1 MPEAPATE
9 RITIER
15 IVGIDLGTTNSLVAY
30 MEGSQPV
37 VIPGVDGSNLVP
49 SIVALDLVDPTTES
63 PARSV
68 TVGNSARRALI
79 EHPERAIYS
88 VKRLMGRGLEDIEE
102 ELKLFP
108 FRLAEDIQPGEVLR
122 IRLGELHFTPSEIS
136 AYILR
141 QLKRNAE
148 RYFGAQV
155 TKAVITVPAYFNDA
169 QRQATRDAGRMA
181 GLDVLRLVNEPT
193 AAALAYGLDRK
204 KEGIIA
210 VYDLGGGTFDISI
223 LKLNDGIFEVIA
235 TNGDTHLGGDDIDN
249 LLLAVAL
256 DEIRNEHGVDLRQQP
271 DAIQALR
278 KSVIEA
284 KITLSSESAAK
295 LDIELPNGHRY
306 QREIPREVYEQLIQ
320 PVIAR
325 TAGPC
330 KQALT
335 DAGVKPE
342 QIEELVLVGGST
354 RIPAVRKLVDEIF
367 ELSARGKQPHTELN
381 PDEVVALGAAV
392 QASILAGSSTTTDEL
407 LLLDVTPLSLGIE
420 ALGGVVA
427 KIIQRNSTIPAS
439 ATEHFTTGVDGQ
451 TNVAIHVL
459 QGEREL
465 AADCRSLARFDLKGI
480 PPMTAGL
487 PRIEV
492 KFLIDA
498 NGILQVTAREQ
509 RSGTESQIEVKP
521 TYGLTDEQV
530 ETMILDSFDHAE
542 TDFEARQIIEARLE
556 ADTIL
561 AAVEKAPAHPAWQQ
575 LSDHEKAHI
584 EAARQHLEA
593 TKPSGDL
600 QAIRAATT
608 SLDHATRN
616 FAEKMMDSAVSSAMR
631 GKTMQSAGDHL
642 GKEIH
647 APHPF
652 AKAEIDDSARTDS
665 GSTKIDTEPEEG
677 SKKDQQ

>member
-1 MPEAPATE
+1 
-9 RITIER
+9 
-15 IVGIDLGTTNSLVAY
+15 
-30 MEGSQPV
+30 
-37 VIPGVDGSNLVP
+37 
-49 SIVALDLVDPTTES
+49 
-63 PARSV
+63 
-68 TVGNSARRALI
+68 
-79 EHPERAIYS
+79 
-88 VKRLMGRGLEDIEE
+88 MGRGFEDVQD

-108 FRLAEDIQPGEVLR
+108 FHLADDIEAGEVLR
-122 IRLGELHFTPSEIS
+122 IRLGDKTFTPSEIS

-148 RYFGAQV
+148 RYFGAPV

-193 AAALAYGLDRK
+193 AAALAYGLDRA
-204 KEGIIA
+204 KEGVIA

-249 LLLAVAL
+249 LLLAVAI
-256 DEIRNEHGVDLRQQP
+256 DEIRSEHNVDLRKQP

-278 KSVIEA
+278 KAVIEA
-284 KITLSSESAAK
+284 KITLSSEPSAK
-295 LDIELPNGHRY
+295 LDIELPDGDRY

-320 PVIAR
+320 PVLAR
-325 TAGPC
+325 TAQPC
-330 KQALT
+330 KQALA
-335 DAGVKPE
+335 DAGVTPS
-342 QIEELVLVGGST
+342 QIEEVVLVGGTT
-354 RIPAVRKLVDEIF
+354 RIPAVRALVDQIF
-367 ELSARGKQPHTELN
+367 ELTARNKKPHTELN

-392 QASILAGSSTTTDEL
+392 QASILAGSSTTTEEL

-427 KIIQRNSTIPAS
+427 RIIQRNSTIPAS

-480 PPMTAGL
+480 PPMQAGL

-498 NGILQVTAREQ
+498 NGILQVSAREQ
-509 RSGTESQIEVKP
+509 RSGTAAQIEVKP

-530 ETMILDSFDHAE
+530 EGMILDSFDNAE
-542 TDFEARQIIEARLE
+542 SDFEARQVIEARLE

-561 AAVEKAPAHPAWQQ
+561 SAVEKAPSNPAWQ
-575 LSDHEKAHI
+575 LISDHEKSAI
-584 EAARQHLEA
+584 EAARQRLIA
-593 TKPSGDL
+593 IKMSGDL

-608 SLDHATRN
+608 DLDVATRN
-616 FAEKMMDSAVSSAMR
+616 FAEKMMDAAVSGAMR
-631 GKTMQSAGDHL
+631 GKTMETAGNEL
-642 GKEIH
+642 GH
-647 APHPF
+647 
-652 AKAEIDDSARTDS
+652 
-665 GSTKIDTEPEEG
+665 
-677 SKKDQQ
+677 